1 MQASR
6 EIHNVEVPS
15 LCDSR
20 VNIVYGFVGYQSS
33 TNNQS
38 RVHIQCHSCDPVYT
52 SCTHSQGDM
61 QGSFTELTHTS
72 THETKVCLQH
82 QQSCFSSATA
92 LAFFIIQQYYR
103 ELPLIRTFQ
112 MPHFR
117 HDDI

>member
-82 QQSCFSSATA
+82 QQSCFSGTTSPGVLHHPEILQGASFNQDIPNA
-92 LAFFIIQQYYR
+92 
-103 ELPLIRTFQ
+103 TFQ
-112 MPHFR
+112 T
-117 HDDI
+117 